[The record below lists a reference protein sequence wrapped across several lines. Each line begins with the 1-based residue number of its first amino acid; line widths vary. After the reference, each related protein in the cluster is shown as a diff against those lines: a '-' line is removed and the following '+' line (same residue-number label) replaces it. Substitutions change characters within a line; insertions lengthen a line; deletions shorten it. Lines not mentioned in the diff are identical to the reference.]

1 MHIRED
7 LLIIEVVDEENQPV
21 PAGTPG
27 QRVLLTN
34 LVNHIQPL
42 IRYEVTDTITMAE
55 CTDYRGTPFAR
66 IANVGGRSGDILS
79 MPGRDGGRVAVHP
92 FRLRA
97 PFARLLDVRQF
108 QIESDDAGLHV
119 AVVLRG
125 SAPADLP
132 GRVRSAL
139 AGELAAAG
147 AVPPPI
153 SVTPVATIERE
164 GGQASKFKLIKCR

>member
-1 MHIRED
+1 
-7 LLIIEVVDEENQPV
+7 
-21 PAGTPG
+21 
-27 QRVLLTN
+27 
-34 LVNHIQPL
+34 
-42 IRYEVTDTITMAE
+42 
-55 CTDYRGTPFAR
+55 
-66 IANVGGRSGDILS
+66 
-79 MPGRDGGRVAVHP
+79 MPGRDGGQVAVHP

-108 QIESDDAGLHV
+108 QIESDGAGLHV

-132 GRVRSAL
+132 SRVRSAL

-164 GGQASKFKLIKCR
+164 GGQAAKFKLIKCR